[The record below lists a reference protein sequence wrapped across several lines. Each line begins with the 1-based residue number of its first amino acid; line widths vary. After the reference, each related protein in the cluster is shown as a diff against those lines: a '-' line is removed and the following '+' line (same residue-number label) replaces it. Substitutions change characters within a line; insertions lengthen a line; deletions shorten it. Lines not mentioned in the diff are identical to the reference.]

1 MKTKTLFLAIL
12 AAFVLTG
19 SVKAQ
24 LQINSDGGVRIGTA
38 PTGTA
43 LWEGGW
49 SLSEKGFEINYDD
62 IVLNT
67 KDGGKLSLTGFRS
80 GTTYSNRAA
89 VIDPPSPPIKLSN
102 IQTYLTGTGLN
113 LGSTDNYVAFI
124 YTDNITSK
132 TDLKIS
138 SDRRVKENIQAITG
152 SKDVVMR
159 LNPVTYDLKAWDGYI
174 GDGSDLKNKAGFIAQ
189 EVLDVL
195 PDAVGYDEKLDLYSL
210 SYAHFIPYLT
220 QALQEQDEQIR
231 EMEDR
236 IAQLEELVE
245 SLLPASAST
254 PKSHN
259 NDAKS
264 PKAAVSD
271 KAVLYQN
278 TPNPFSESTVIRYT
292 LDKPAD
298 ASLVVKDMKGRTVY
312 KETLKKGDLSGE
324 IEIPAGKLAP
334 GLYTYSLVVGNRTL
348 DSKKMVVTE

>member
-19 SVKAQ
+19 SAKAQ

-38 PTGTA
+38 PTG
-43 LWEGGW
+43 GW
-49 SLSEKGFEINYDD
+49 TLSSNGFELNYGN
-62 IVLNT
+62 IILHAGGNAFVKITSSANTTLNPFNANPLIET
-67 KDGGKLSLTGFRS
+67 
-80 GTTYSNRAA
+80 
-89 VIDPPSPPIKLSN
+89 PISSVK
-102 IQTYLTGTGLN
+102 TYLTGKN
-113 LGSTDNYVAFI
+113 LYLGASDNYIAFI
-124 YTDNITSK
+124 YSNQIKSNNSLEVT
-132 TDLKIS
+132 
-138 SDRRVKENIQAITG
+138 SDRRVKDNIQSITG
-152 SKDVVMR
+152 AKDVVMR
-159 LNPVTYDLKAWDGYI
+159 LNPVTYDLKPREGYI
-174 GDGSDLKNKAGFIAQ
+174 GDGEDLRNKAGFIAQ

-195 PDAVGYDEKLDLYSL
+195 PDAVGYDEEIDRYSL

-259 NDAKS
+259 NEAKS

-271 KAVLYQN
+271 QAVLYQN

-292 LDKPAD
+292 LDKPSE

-312 KETLKKGDLSGE
+312 KETLKKNNLSGK

>member
-19 SVKAQ
+19 SAKAQ
-24 LQINSDGGVRIGTA
+24 LQINSDGGIRMGTA
-38 PTGTA
+38 PSS
-43 LWEGGW
+43 GW
-49 SLSEKGFEINYDD
+49 SISSKGFEINYED
-62 IVLNT
+62 ILLHTNMQ
-67 KDGGKLSLTGFRS
+67 GW
-80 GTTYSNRAA
+80 
-89 VIDPPSPPIKLSN
+89 IK
-102 IQTYLTGTGLN
+102 ITGTAESQTWN
-113 LGSTDNYVAFI
+113 TLGHIVNPGTPQTTTKTHITGKSLCFGASDNYASSI
-124 YTDNITSK
+124 YANYITSK
-132 TDLKIS
+132 NEMEVT
-138 SDRRVKENIQAITG
+138 SDRRAKENIQTITG
-152 SKDVVMR
+152 AKDVVLR

-174 GDGSDLKNKAGFIAQ
+174 GDGSDLKGKAGFIAQ

-195 PDAVGYDEKLDLYSL
+195 PDAVGYDERLDQYSL
-210 SYAHFIPYLT
+210 RYMHFIPYLT
-220 QALQEQDEQIR
+220 QVLQEQDEQIR

-259 NDAKS
+259 NEAKS

-271 KAVLYQN
+271 QAVLYQN

-312 KETLKKGDLSGE
+312 KETLKKGDLSGQ
-324 IEIPAGKLAP
+324 IEISAGKLAP